1 MDRYNV
7 TGQISKLR
15 SARRTAVGRPVYHRT
30 RNDEP
35 CFQHEIYPRTV
46 LTWIPCSGAIRLSRG
61 TTKLN
66 LKNYTPVHVAN
77 RSFVI
82 LHPFSPSFILLFSL
96 SLSFPPSI
104 RFPFLNRTGFSRDK
118 LGHSERLP
126 LFSKV
131 SNANLF
137 FSPFFLSIFSKS
149 LSFSLFF
156 ETDRSLHVLLQ
167 SSSFFHSKIWDN
179 RLNRE
184 KLNEWRVDRD

>member
-1 MDRYNV
+1 MDPVQWCHPFV
-7 TGQISKLR
+7 TWDHKIKL
-15 SARRTAVGRPVYHRT
+15 
-30 RNDEP
+30 
-35 CFQHEIYPRTV
+35 
-46 LTWIPCSGAIRLSRG
+46 
-61 TTKLN
+61 K
-66 LKNYTPVHVAN
+66 K
-77 RSFVI
+77 
-82 LHPFSPSFILLFSL
+82 LHPCPRGQQVVCYFASIFSLFHPPLLSL

-156 ETDRSLHVLLQ
+156 EIDRSLHVLLQ

-184 KLNEWRVDRD
+184 KLKEWRVDRD

>member
-96 SLSFPPSI
+96 SLSLFLPPSVSPSSTGQDFHGINLAIPNDCHYFRRCRMRICFFPPFS
-104 RFPFLNRTGFSRDK
+104 FPSFLN
-118 LGHSERLP
+118 
-126 LFSKV
+126 
-131 SNANLF
+131 
-137 FSPFFLSIFSKS
+137 LSLS
-149 LSFSLFF
+149 LSFLKLIDLF
-156 ETDRSLHVLLQ
+156 T
-167 SSSFFHSKIWDN
+167 FFFN
-179 RLNRE
+179 L
-184 KLNEWRVDRD
+184 RVFFTRRFGIIV